1 MEKFK
6 KESELFLQLVENR
19 EFMEELFEDD
29 DNSIIISSALAKLDE
44 NVVLSE
50 MSAEQVISHW
60 DERGEVGDL
69 LVKVFECLPDI
80 TKKEFIKDYEHYM
93 SYGLENYATKENNQA
108 LIKLLGLSD
117 YSTKEDIID
126 KIKDILL

>member
-6 KESELFLQLVENR
+6 KKSELFLQLVGNR

-29 DNSIIISSALAKLDE
+29 NNSSVISSALAKLDE

-60 DERGEVGDL
+60 DERGEVGEL
-69 LVKVFECLPDI
+69 LVKSFESLPDL
-80 TKKEFIKDYEHYM
+80 TKRDFIKDNEHYIA
-93 SYGLENYATKENNQA
+93 YYFENYPAKKNNRA
-108 LIKLLGLSD
+108 LIKLLGISD
-117 YSTKEDIID
+117 NSTKEDIMN